1 MGYSTKQEV
10 IEALA
15 NALSQGSPDQPGVL
29 VEVTTVGK
37 TVSDTV
43 SDEQLYQYI
52 RWADENLDAAISSIY
67 TVPLK
72 RVNRG
77 SYDLAMD
84 VTAGDTMALLS
95 DATRFTI
102 GDVVLI
108 RNEETGEY
116 QEMTVSGTPVTTYVG
131 MIELDFTT
139 PIINSYPM
147 LTTKIERIRYPEPIP
162 KMSARLAAAYLY
174 DKHFAAQVQGN
185 QSEFGKYLRE
195 LVYQD
200 LNGILA
206 GTVRLLI
213 PDAGMYV
220 GRRYYNPALD
230 DVISTKAKPG
240 DAWYK
245 AGA

>member
-1 MGYSTKQEV
+1 MGYSTKAEV
-10 IEALA
+10 VEALA
-15 NALSQGSPDQPGVL
+15 NALSQGSPENAGAL
-29 VEVTTVGK
+29 VSVTTVGK
-37 TVSDTV
+37 LVSDTV

-52 RWADENLDAAISSIY
+52 RWSDENLDAAISSIY
-67 TVPLK
+67 NVPLK

-84 VTAGDTMALLS
+84 VTAGDIMALLS

-102 GDVVLI
+102 GDTVLI
-108 RNEETGEY
+108 RNESTGEF
-116 QEMTVSGTPVTTYVG
+116 QELVISATPVTIYVG

-139 PIINSYPM
+139 PIILSYPM
-147 LTTKIERIRYPEPIP
+147 LTSKIERIRYPEPIP

-185 QSEFGKYLRE
+185 QSDFGKYLRE

-213 PDAGMYV
+213 PDAGMLV

-230 DVISTKAKPG
+230 DVISTRSKPG

-245 AGA
+245 VGG